1 MASKFR
7 DTFYYTP
14 ASSTTQNIPRYV
26 EDKVR
31 QLWPASAKMT
41 AMVAEGSVKNGEFT
55 EAPGKIAKKSVDNI
69 RFECYSYTPLAVTV
83 TAGTGTPLSSTTLT
97 LLDTTELVP
106 PYTLVNTANGTT
118 ARVDSRTSDTVVEV
132 TSYGAT
138 SFAVSAGDVLLVMA
152 PAYHQG
158 SVDPIA
164 IWKDEDN
171 LYNLTQIVR
180 FPVSITGTA
189 KANVSYFGD
198 YWQRMHK
205 IGFQEGK
212 RKIEGTMLFGNR
224 ASSGN
229 TTGAGAVYGAFSS
242 TRGAYQWA
250 VGNATFDCANS
261 FTPDKWRTDVP
272 AYYAA
277 NTANTVGDSSPMV
290 MFCGN
295 KVAGL
300 MQGWVNMVQRIDMGG
315 GEVDVFGLKAR
326 KFQTATFT
334 ALVITHDLFNRG
346 SFANQALLFNPEEL
360 FYAFLKGRD
369 VKPNNNI
376 QSPSRD
382 GYMDE
387 IMGEFGLGVRDGG
400 ASMLR
405 LTNLYA
411 LNS

>member
-1 MASKFR
+1 MATAYR
-7 DTFYYTP
+7 NTFYGVP
-14 ASSTTQNIPRYV
+14 ASSATQNVPRYV

-31 QLWPASAKMT
+31 NLWPASAKLT
-41 AMVAEGSVKNGEFT
+41 AMVADGSVKDGEFT
-55 EAPGKIAKKSVDNI
+55 EAPGKISKKAVDNI
-69 RFECYSYTPLAVTV
+69 RFECYSYTPLAVSV
-83 TAGTGTPLSSTTLT
+83 TAGTGTPLSGTTLT
-97 LLDTTELVP
+97 LTDTTELIP

-132 TSYGAT
+132 TSFGTTA
-138 SFAVSAGDVLLVMA
+138 FAVSASDVLLVMA

-158 SVDPIA
+158 SVDPTSL
-164 IWKDEDN
+164 WKDEDN
-171 LYNLTQIVR
+171 LYNMTQIVR
-180 FPVSITGTA
+180 YVVEISGTA
-189 KANVSYFGD
+189 KANTSYFGD

-205 IGFQEGK
+205 VGFQEGK
-212 RKIEGTMLFGNR
+212 RKTEGMLLFGNR
-224 ASSGN
+224 PASGN
-229 TTGAGAVYGAFSS
+229 TTAAGAVYGAFSS
-242 TRGAYQWA
+242 TRGAWQWA
-250 VGNATFDCANS
+250 GTNSSFDAGNS
-261 FTPDKWRTDVP
+261 WTPDKWRTEVP
-272 AYYAA
+272 AWYAS
-277 NTANTVGDSSPMV
+277 NTANVVGDQSPMV

-295 KVAGL
+295 KVSGI

-334 ALVITHDLFNRG
+334 ALVINHDLFNRG
-346 SFANQALLFNPEEL
+346 AYANQALLFNPEEL

-369 VKPNNNI
+369 IKPNNNI

-387 IMGEFGLGVRDGG
+387 MIGEVGLGVRDGG

-411 LNS
+411 LN